1 MYLLAQENIAIIPIC
16 YTQAD
21 LLLESAVC
29 NWSLVILLYQK
40 NKIVINA

>member
-29 NWSLVILLYQK
+29 NWSLVILL
-40 NKIVINA
+40 